1 MRPGQTSHSNS
12 THFVAPDLNA
22 AGAIHLPFPR
32 ASSITPVRCQKRQFG
47 RVTSRTIF
55 DSSVGQPQNYRGGT
69 RKPVGWQAGCAESVP
84 LKLSGITGLIPSG
97 REAPCTWKPL
107 SRPIDS
113 PRYCALHIPDPAAPL
128 HTFPSG
134 LSRACRT
141 GRKKLI
147 FSSTVVKD
155 SSCARVLANAML
167 IAASAMSQGIP
178 SDAAR
183 ASEMADERTIGQDR
197 PSPLQSACLCAG
209 GRGKR
214 RMRASLA
221 GRDYPVSGPAI

>member
-12 THFVAPDLNA
+12 THFVAPDLNS

-32 ASSITPVRCQKRQFG
+32 ASSITPIRCQKRQFG

-84 LKLSGITGLIPSG
+84 LKLSGITGLTPSG

-107 SRPIDS
+107 SRPIES

-167 IAASAMSQGIP
+167 IAASAISQGIP
-178 SDAAR
+178 PCSVPIGFACSGRAAKTTVARPAAMSFASNRIRR
-183 ASEMADERTIGQDR
+183 ATGTSFVFARSCER
-197 PSPLQSACLCAG
+197 SS
-209 GRGKR
+209 
-214 RMRASLA
+214 
-221 GRDYPVSGPAI
+221 